1 MTATGSRSHAE
12 RMLDRTWFTA
22 CAVYCNAR
30 SAAVGGGKT
39 DEILSAEVNRAFDRQ
54 RAAMAQRP

>member
-1 MTATGSRSHAE
+1 MTATGSRGHAE

-30 SAAVGGGKT
+30 SAAMGGKT
-39 DEILSAEVNRAFDRQ
+39 EEILSAVTKRAYDRQ
-54 RAAMAQRP
+54 CAAMAQRP

>member
-1 MTATGSRSHAE
+1 MTATGSLADVE

-22 CAVYCNAR
+22 CAVYCYAR
-30 SAAVGGGKT
+30 SAAMGGKT
-39 DEILSAEVNRAFDRQ
+39 DEIICAEVNRAFDRQ